1 MYFYLGRTD
10 NASVVYSLQSLFT
23 YLVVKKKMPLKEDL
37 IIMANHEL
45 RRSWKRVT
53 INITFF
59 TKIYQQMQ
67 ILFFQL
73 GYGLQNELYCFH

>member
-1 MYFYLGRTD
+1 
-10 NASVVYSLQSLFT
+10 
-23 YLVVKKKMPLKEDL
+23 MPLKEDL

>member
-1 MYFYLGRTD
+1 
-10 NASVVYSLQSLFT
+10 
-23 YLVVKKKMPLKEDL
+23 MPLKEDL
-37 IIMANHEL
+37 IIMANHEW
-45 RRSWKRVT
+45 RSWKRVT

-73 GYGLQNELYCFH
+73 GYGLQNEFYCFH

>member
-1 MYFYLGRTD
+1 MYFYLGRAD

-23 YLVVKKKMPLKEDL
+23 YLVCKKKMPLKEDL
-37 IIMANHEL
+37 IIIANHEW
-45 RRSWKRVT
+45 RSWKRVT

-73 GYGLQNELYCFH
+73 GYGLQNEFYCFH